1 MLNNY
6 KYFKYARKLGFNL
19 HNSPKL
25 AFYAS
30 QLHEEKQRWEVFA
43 KPFRSTTNLFSVSKY
58 YSSKLAQNKKNLFVF
73 FKRKKKQA
81 KKPQHFFCLDTCLF
95 ISRFFKTLRQARAAV
110 YAGFVCVN
118 GALVKKSDYRV
129 TEGSLISIAFPLL
142 KRLLPVWQQSF
153 FFSFFK
159 TIKVFS
165 QVSGSFEISY
175 STGSF
180 CVCYSA
186 FLK

>member
-6 KYFKYARKLGFNL
+6 KYFKYSRKVGFNL

-25 AFYAS
+25 AFFAS
-30 QLHEEKQRWEVFA
+30 QFQHKRWEVFA
-43 KPFRSTTNLFSVSKY
+43 KPFRSSTNLFRVSKY
-58 YSSKLAQNKKNLFVF
+58 YSSQLTQNKKNLFVF

-81 KKPQHFFCLDTCLF
+81 KKHQYFFCLDTCLF
-95 ISRFFKTLRQARAAV
+95 VSRFFKTLRQARAAI

-118 GALVKKSDYRV
+118 GALVKKPDYKV
-129 TEGSLISIAFPLL
+129 AEGSLISIESFLQKKLVPI
-142 KRLLPVWQQSF
+142 WQKSF

-159 TIKVFS
+159 RIKVFS
-165 QVSGSFEISY
+165 QISCSFEISY